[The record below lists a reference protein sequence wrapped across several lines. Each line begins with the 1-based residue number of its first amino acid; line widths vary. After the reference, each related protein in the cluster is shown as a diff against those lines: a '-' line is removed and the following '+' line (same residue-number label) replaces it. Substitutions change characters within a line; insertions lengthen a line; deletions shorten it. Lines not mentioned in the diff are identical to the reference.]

1 VGESREGT
9 DVASAYEQTAP
20 VAVGLVGDVGAG
32 AGVFQDY
39 DMVVSL
45 SQRLINDQLA
55 KLVAAG
61 ALPSA
66 LYLSQDVDENNDFVY
81 TRAGSEAELDKD
93 LPYVAASFTPQI
105 DIPATGSTLNLVLAF
120 RSGTASFWTGA
131 GPGAR
136 QTIADMSGWRYA
148 CTVSLDLATIDAGAL
163 GQEPE
168 FIRDQ
173 LQAFTS
179 AMFDVSRLFLDL
191 ESTDT
196 LRFDAQA
203 SSAPGADDRAFQWFE
218 QFMQFY
224 LADLVRDHNPFVL
237 GYPVTAAPSTPAQ
250 EGVPDL
256 LQPSG
261 TTYTLY
267 HEPSDPGLS
276 SLNYVLVPRG
286 GHQSIAGAPPA
297 LETNWLAQAG
307 ADAMAVYSRGVL
319 TEPMLIAPV
328 FTSMS
333 QGVYQQI
340 SGSIGVGPGNDYGAA
355 RQEQDGALMFTISD
369 VEGGD
374 DRYVNR
380 MRVAF
385 GADGGGLD
393 YAGVIWVYKHVSKDD
408 FFCTAEASSEAEV
421 QWAGHVALT
430 ISGGGVSVAPSFQIT
445 GSNHNSNT
453 NSCAEAFSWIGRI
466 LGGILDTFTFWTDG
480 GFLSNTFADAFS
492 VSAPGIGDIDVAL
505 GAVGS
510 AAQSAIVLP
519 AAGALTPAQVA
530 IDHDGNVDIVMNYGG

>member
-1 VGESREGT
+1 
-9 DVASAYEQTAP
+9 VASVYEQTAP
-20 VAVGLVGDVGAG
+20 TAVGVVGDVGAG

-55 KLVAAG
+55 KLAAAG

-66 LYLSQDVDENNDFVY
+66 LYLSQDVDDRNNFVY
-81 TRAGSEAELDKD
+81 TRAGSEADLDKD
-93 LPYVAASFTPQI
+93 LPYVAASFMPQI
-105 DIPATGSTLNLVLAF
+105 DIPVTGSTLNLVLAF
-120 RSGTASFWTGA
+120 TSGTASFWTGA

-136 QTIADMSGWRYA
+136 QTIADMAGWRYA
-148 CTVSLDLATIDAGAL
+148 CTVSLDLATMDAGAL

-168 FIRDQ
+168 FIREQ

-237 GYPVTAAPSTPAQ
+237 GYPVTAAPSTPASQ
-250 EGVPDL
+250 DGVPDL

-267 HEPSDPGLS
+267 HGPGDPELS
-276 SLNYVLVPRG
+276 SLNYVLVTRG
-286 GHQSIAGAPPA
+286 GHQTIAGTPPA
-297 LETNWLAQAG
+297 LQTNWLAQTG
-307 ADAMAVYSRGVL
+307 SDAMAVYSRAVL
-319 TEPMLIAPV
+319 TEPLLVAPV
-328 FTSMS
+328 FTSIR
-333 QGVYQQI
+333 QGVFQQI
-340 SGSIGVGPGNDYGAA
+340 SGNIGVGPGNDYGAA
-355 RQEQDGALMFTISD
+355 RQEQDGALMFTISE
-369 VEGGD
+369 VRGGD
-374 DRYVNR
+374 DQYVNE

-393 YAGVIWVYKHVSKDD
+393 FAGDIAVYKHVSKDD
-408 FFCTAEASSEAEV
+408 FFCTAEASSAAWV

-430 ISGGGVSVAPSFQIT
+430 VSGGAVAVAPTFQIV
-445 GSNHNSNT
+445 GSNHQSNT
-453 NSCAEAFSWIGRI
+453 NQCADAFSWIGRI
-466 LGGILDTFTFWTDG
+466 LGGILDTFTGWTDG
-480 GFLSNTFADAFS
+480 GYLSNTFADAFS
-492 VSAPGIGDIDVAL
+492 VSAPGIGDIEVAL
-505 GAVGS
+505 GALGS

-519 AAGALTPAQVA
+519 AAGSLTPAQVE
-530 IDHDGNVDIVMNYGG
+530 IDHDGNVEIVMSYGG